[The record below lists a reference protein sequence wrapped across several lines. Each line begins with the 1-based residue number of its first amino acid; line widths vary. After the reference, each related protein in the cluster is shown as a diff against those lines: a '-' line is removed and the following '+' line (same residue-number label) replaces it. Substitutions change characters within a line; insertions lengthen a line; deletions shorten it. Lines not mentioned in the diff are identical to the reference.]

1 MKYSS
6 CTGTLKLM
14 DMNEM
19 TFFSAVAWQE
29 LKKLCTT
36 GEWSKKTELC

>member
-1 MKYSS
+1 MKYS

-19 TFFSAVAWQE
+19 TLFEPWYEIVYDR
-29 LKKLCTT
+29 
-36 GEWSKKTELC
+36 